1 MFDDFLEVEYLEEDI
16 SKYLYIPKSSLGSGQ
31 IVNILR
37 RMLYLI
43 NPTYIELAER
53 TAFCSIRL
61 FDYARINNKYEFNIN
76 RNDLILLSVLF
87 TIGAYKDEFNET
99 LERVSPSQKK
109 DVSKIFLFSFLYLK
123 HMTPL
128 KEIAESVLLYK
139 CSYENAKKLD
149 CKYIEYASLLFTC
162 MRICVKLRDVN
173 YNDSSV
179 ILDEDFV
186 CKVKKMYNPI
196 YFDLF
201 IEANQN
207 DSIVSELKN
216 KNYKTKLDDYC
227 NSLIYNYDDS
237 FLLLKMLIYSVD
249 FVSTSTVTHIINTA
263 FHATELCGLVNL
275 SDEQINDVF
284 TAAVIHDIGK
294 LAINIDIL
302 ESTEQLTAEQVQ
314 IMRTHVEI
322 GDKICRKFVGD
333 VIADIAFRHHETLDG
348 TGYPKG
354 IGGKDLTLPQQVLA
368 IGDIFSA
375 LTDARTYKPS
385 FSKEKTLS
393 ILKSLSD
400 NNKLDKKIILCIE
413 QNYEQIVENTKIRR
427 PMLTTNL
434 GYVMVEYMLLKDCNS
449 IGELF
454 YAIHYDFAKI

>member
-1 MFDDFLEVEYLEEDI
+1 
-16 SKYLYIPKSSLGSGQ
+16 
-31 IVNILR
+31 
-37 RMLYLI
+37 
-43 NPTYIELAER
+43 
-53 TAFCSIRL
+53 
-61 FDYARINNKYEFNIN
+61 
-76 RNDLILLSVLF
+76 
-87 TIGAYKDEFNET
+87 
-99 LERVSPSQKK
+99 
-109 DVSKIFLFSFLYLK
+109 
-123 HMTPL
+123 MTPL

-275 SDEQINDVF
+275 SDEQTNDVF

-354 IGGKDLTLPQQVLA
+354 ISGKDLTLPQQVLA